1 MAKQYK
7 TISVDID
14 NLESLRAIAAQLE
27 DETGVTHSINDV
39 VSILRRK
46 YEEDK

>member
-7 TISVDID
+7 TISVDTE
-14 NLESLRAIAAQLE
+14 NLDALRSIAAQLA

-39 VSILRRK
+39 ISVLRRK
-46 YEEDK
+46 YEEEK